1 MDFDISSIYNNYI
14 SSTGNTSA
22 TSKNVDRVLKSDMSK
37 SSDDELL
44 SACKEFEAYFY
55 EQIFKK
61 MEEAMVPKSDESS
74 GANSTLV
81 DFYKDNLVS
90 EYAKSAAD
98 QSSNGLAQMLYEQMK
113 RNYNI

>member
-14 SSTGNTSA
+14 NTTGNTSQ
-22 TSKNVDRVLKSDMSK
+22 TVNNLNKTLKSDMSQ

-44 SACKEFEAYFY
+44 NACKEFEAYFY
-55 EQIFKK
+55 EQVFKK
-61 MEEAMVPKSDESS
+61 MEEAMVPDSGQSS
-74 GANSTLV
+74 GSNATLV
-81 DFYKDNLVS
+81 DYYKDGLMS

-113 RNYNI
+113 RNYDI